1 MVSSLWS
8 KKYYT
13 ASIDYVT
20 TSFIREYDI
29 SKADI
34 SIFLSKGAITQE
46 QFNFLARIPS
56 LARNIQMG
64 LLQQERP
71 ELKKVLSKGIEEIR
85 QQFFEANDVQDY
97 EVLSIK
103 NDAIFL
109 INKVA
114 EVTDFGLVHLKN
126 KNTYNSFYKLPRKF
140 NKEFYYYYNR
150 ITAEEKLDI
159 KGMGKE
165 EQELHK
171 DYMIEFLTVLFNSI
185 EIFPLDDSINLLQI
199 FHNQYINQELD
210 IGYYRKFDQVSGFDT
225 ILESPIL
232 KHRYN
237 LRHLSEEHREMIDIT
252 YNSSMIIE
260 FYKMVANMYFSQK
273 GQKK

>member
-13 ASIDYVT
+13 ASIDYIT
-20 TSFIREYDI
+20 SSFIREYDI

-34 SIFLSKGAITQE
+34 SIFLSKGAITEE

-64 LLQQERP
+64 LLQQQRP
-71 ELKKVLSKGIEEIR
+71 ELKKVLSSGIEEIR
-85 QQFFEANDVQDY
+85 QKFFEANNVQDY
-97 EVLSIK
+97 EVLAIK

-114 EVTDFGLVHLKN
+114 EVTDFDLVHLKN

-150 ITAEEKLDI
+150 ITQEEKLDI

-185 EIFPLDDSINLLQI
+185 ELFPINDSIELLQT
-199 FHNQYINQELD
+199 FYNQYINQELD
-210 IGYYRKFDQVSGFDT
+210 LGYYRKFDQVSGFDT
-225 ILESPIL
+225 LFETPIL
-232 KHRYN
+232 KSRYN
-237 LRHLSEEHREMIDIT
+237 LKYISEEHRKYIDIT
-252 YNSSMIIE
+252 YNSGIIIE
-260 FYKMVANMYFSQK
+260 FYKMIANMYFSQT